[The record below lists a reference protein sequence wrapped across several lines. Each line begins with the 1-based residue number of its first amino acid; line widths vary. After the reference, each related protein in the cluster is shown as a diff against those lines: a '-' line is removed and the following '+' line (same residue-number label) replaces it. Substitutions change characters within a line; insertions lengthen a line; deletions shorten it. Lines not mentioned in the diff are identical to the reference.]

1 MTAKAAAQTA
11 LSPDAAL
18 RALVEGN
25 RRYVGGHLLSCGED
39 LARLRQETE
48 AKQEPFAAILA
59 CADSRVPVELL
70 FDQSIGRL
78 FVTRIAGNI
87 VTPDVIA
94 SLEYGVAVLHIPLVV
109 IMGHAHCGAVT
120 AAIGGGPAPGQI
132 SGLYPYIQPAVA
144 EARGNAEEAIRAN
157 AKIQAHLLAQS
168 SPVMAEALGKKAL
181 KIVAAYYDIASGGVT
196 LLTPD

>member
-1 MTAKAAAQTA
+1 MTAKAASPTT

-25 RRYVGGHLLSCGED
+25 RRYVAGHLVSRGED

-48 AKQEPFAAILA
+48 GKQEPFAAILA

-78 FVTRIAGNI
+78 FVTRVAGNI

-94 SLEYGVAVLHIPLVV
+94 SLEYGVAVLHVPLVV

-157 AKIQAHLLAQS
+157 AKIQARLLARS

-181 KIVAAYYDIASGGVT
+181 KITAAYYSLASGEVT
-196 LLTPD
+196 LLAPG